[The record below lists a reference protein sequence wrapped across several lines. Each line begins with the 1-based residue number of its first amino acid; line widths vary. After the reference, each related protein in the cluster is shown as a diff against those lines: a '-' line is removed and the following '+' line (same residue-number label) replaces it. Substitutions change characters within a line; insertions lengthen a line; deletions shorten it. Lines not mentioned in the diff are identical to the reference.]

1 MLQKERERGRGEF
14 VVNNCKSYFLK
25 ETEKRKDFFWLVND
39 GKVFLGKRE
48 RERERAKKMYM
59 IIFYF

>member
-48 RERERAKKMYM
+48 REREQKKC
-59 IIFYF
+59 I